1 MQVTLLFF
9 YALQGNAGV
18 RGGNTGV
25 TKEWVCQKND
35 TPIGLGY
42 LSFVLPSFVRPEP
55 IGGLA
60 TDDSFEFAR
69 ADFGNLVVGE

>member
-9 YALQGNAGV
+9 MRCRGMQVCGVEIQVLQKNGCA
-18 RGGNTGV
+18 
-25 TKEWVCQKND
+25 KKND